1 MTKKFDELLESLLLE
16 LMPASFEG
24 DYGGL
29 SQHISSNVPPGL
41 TKGHWA
47 PIQKLGE
54 EDRAK
59 VIDTILKDVFSE
71 EDGKLVA
78 NADSQQE
85 LHTLVK
91 AAIQKASG
99 STPLKAAGNWAAQFL
114 ADRIMTLLR
123 DKVKYTTANGEEISK
138 PATQKDFRKALNTAL
153 TKMDQAQA
161 EKGDSEEGSEEPE
174 EAGAETSADMGSE
187 EPESAPEE
195 AAEVDLPE
203 AQEKIYDILMSRKDS
218 GKGPLRAIDLVSAIK
233 IPFDQ
238 RDRAQAFV
246 NDQLRELKTK
256 GLIKSVGGGWEAVE
270 KSESGAVLD
279 ELGDENFDDVIKQTH
294 RKLAMDTDP
303 YGKRNIMKR
312 DIARDY
318 EGGRTREFEDI

>member
-1 MTKKFDELLESLLLE
+1 MTKKFDELFESLLLE
-16 LMPASFEG
+16 MMPASFEG

-29 SQHISSNVPPGL
+29 SRHISSNVPPGL

-54 EDRAK
+54 EDRSK
-59 VIDTILKDVFSE
+59 VLDAILKDVFTE

-85 LHTLVK
+85 LHVLVK
-91 AAIQKASG
+91 SAIQKASS

-123 DKVKYTTANGEEISK
+123 DKIKYTTASGEEISK

-153 TKMDQAQA
+153 TKMEAGSEEA
-161 EKGDSEEGSEEPE
+161 GEEASEEGS
-174 EAGAETSADMGSE
+174 SE
-187 EPESAPEE
+187 EPSADVILNEPNSASEE

-203 AQEKIYDILMSRKDS
+203 VQEKIYDILLSRKDS
-218 GKGPLRAIDLVSAIK
+218 GKGPMRAIDLTSAIK

-246 NDQLRELKTK
+246 NSQLIELKNK
-256 GLIKSVGGGWEAVE
+256 GLIKSVGGGQWEAIE
-270 KSESGAVLD
+270 KTESGAVLD
-279 ELGDENFDDVIKQTH
+279 ELGDENFEDVVKQAH
-294 RKLAMDTDP
+294 RKLEMDTDP

-312 DIARDY
+312 DIARGY
-318 EGGRTREFEDI
+318 EGGRTRDFEDI

>member
-16 LMPASFEG
+16 MMPASFEG

-54 EDRAK
+54 EDRSK
-59 VIDTILKDVFSE
+59 VLDAILKDVFTE

-85 LHTLVK
+85 LHVLVK
-91 AAIQKASG
+91 SAIQKASS

-114 ADRIMTLLR
+114 ADRIMTLLK
-123 DKVKYTTANGEEISK
+123 DKIKYTTASGEEISK

-153 TKMDQAQA
+153 TKMEAGSEEA
-161 EKGDSEEGSEEPE
+161 GEEASEEGS
-174 EAGAETSADMGSE
+174 SE
-187 EPESAPEE
+187 EPSADVILDEPNSASEE

-203 AQEKIYDILMSRKDS
+203 VQEKIYDILLSRKDS
-218 GKGPLRAIDLVSAIK
+218 SKGPMRAIDLMSAIK

-246 NDQLRELKTK
+246 NSQLIELKNK
-256 GLIKSVGGGWEAVE
+256 GLIKSVGGGQWEAIE
-270 KSESGAVLD
+270 KTESGAVLD
-279 ELGDENFDDVIKQTH
+279 ELGDENFEDVVKQAH
-294 RKLAMDTDP
+294 RKLEMDTDP
-303 YGKRNIMKR
+303 YGKRNVMKR
-312 DIARDY
+312 DIARGY
-318 EGGRTREFEDI
+318 EGGRTRDFEDI